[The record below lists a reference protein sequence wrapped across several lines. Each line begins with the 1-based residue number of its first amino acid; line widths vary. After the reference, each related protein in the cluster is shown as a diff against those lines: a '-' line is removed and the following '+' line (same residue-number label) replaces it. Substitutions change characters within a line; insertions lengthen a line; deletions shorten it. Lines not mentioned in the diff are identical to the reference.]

1 MDFIDKVRLFVSA
14 GNGGNGCLS
23 FRREKFIEFGGPDG
37 GDGGRGGDIILEA
50 SPRLTTFLEIARHP
64 HLRGHDGCQG
74 KGSAKTGES
83 GEDIVVLVPLGT
95 LVYKDGVLLE
105 DLSVPG
111 QRLRVGRGGRGG
123 RGNLSFKSQR
133 RPTPRLCEKGEPG
146 EKITL
151 TLELKL
157 LADVGFVGLPNA
169 GKSSLLARVSRARP
183 KIANYPFTTLTPNL
197 GVVEHKGVS
206 FVAADIPGLI
216 EGAHSGKGLGM
227 DFLRHVERT
236 RVLVHLIDPLG
247 FNGRSPLAGIK
258 DIEAE
263 LKAFSAT
270 LRAKPRVLAVN
281 KMDLP
286 GAEGILKTVRARHP
300 RCTLGISAA
309 TGRGVGAL
317 LDRVIREL
325 SRRPPVVFVSP
336 ESERHVRL
344 DPGFKVLALGGGR
357 FKLEGRFVQRAAAML
372 EPTLPEAVWR
382 LQGSLKRIGVDRA
395 LRRAGI
401 REGDLVRCGKFEFEW
416 SEAVRRPLPTL
427 KSDPRTRIGIGKK

>member
-1 MDFIDKVRLFVSA
+1 MDFIDKTRLFVLA

-37 GDGGRGGDIILEA
+37 GDGGRGGDIIFEA
-50 SPRLTTFLEIARHP
+50 SPQLTTLSELSRNP
-64 HLRGHDGCQG
+64 HLRGRDGSPG

-83 GEDIVVLVPLGT
+83 GTDIVIPVPLGT
-95 LVYKDGVLLE
+95 LVFKEGVLLA
-105 DLSVPG
+105 DLAEPG
-111 QRLRVGRGGRGG
+111 QRLRAGRGGRGG

-133 RPTPRLCEKGEPG
+133 RTAPRLCEKGEPG
-146 EKITL
+146 EKATL

-157 LADVGFVGLPNA
+157 LADVGFLGFPNA

-183 KIANYPFTTLTPNL
+183 KVADYPFTTLSPNL

-227 DFLRHVERT
+227 AFLRHIERT
-236 RVLVHLIDPLG
+236 RILVHLIDPQG
-247 FNGRSPLAGIK
+247 YGSRSPAAGIK

-263 LKAFSAT
+263 LRAFSPT
-270 LRAKPRVLAVN
+270 LVAKPRILVVN

-286 GAEGILKTVRARHP
+286 GAAEVFKTVRRRYP
-300 RCTLGISAA
+300 RRALGISAA
-309 TGRGVGAL
+309 TGQGVSAL
-317 LDRVIREL
+317 LDRIIREL
-325 SRRPPVVFVSP
+325 AHRPPVVFADP
-336 ESERHVRL
+336 EDRHVRL
-344 DPGFKVLALGGGR
+344 DPGFSVRALGLGL
-357 FKLEGRFVQRAAAML
+357 FELEGRFVRRATAML
-372 EPTLPEAVWR
+372 EATLPEAVHR
-382 LQGSLKRIGVDRA
+382 FQGSLKRIGVDRA

-401 REGDLVRCGKFEFEW
+401 RSGDKVRCGSFEFEW
-416 SEAVRRPLPTL
+416 SDAVHRALPTL

>member
-1 MDFIDKVRLFVSA
+1 MDFIDKVRLFVAA
-14 GNGGNGCLS
+14 GDGGNGCLS

-37 GDGGRGGDIILEA
+37 GDGGRGGDVFLEA
-50 SPRLTTFLEIARHP
+50 SPHLTTFWDISHHP
-64 HLRGHDGCQG
+64 HLRGRDGFQG

-83 GEDIVVLVPLGT
+83 GTDLVVSVPVGT
-95 LVYKDGVLLE
+95 LVFRDGVLLA
-105 DLSVPG
+105 DLAAPG
-111 QRLRVGRGGRGG
+111 QTILAGRGGRGG
-123 RGNLSFKSQR
+123 RGNLSFKSRR

-146 EKITL
+146 EKAVL

-183 KIANYPFTTLTPNL
+183 KVADYPFTTLTPNL

-216 EGAHSGKGLGM
+216 EGAHSGKGLGT
-227 DFLRHVERT
+227 DFLRHIERT
-236 RVLVHLIDPLG
+236 RVLVHLIDPMG
-247 FNGRSPLAGIK
+247 YNGRSPLAGIK

-263 LKAFSAT
+263 LKAFSAA
-270 LRAKPRVLAVN
+270 LRTKPRVLAVN

-286 GAEGILKTVRARHP
+286 GAVEVLKSVRTRHP
-300 RCTLGISAA
+300 RRTLGISAA
-309 TGRGVGAL
+309 TGQGVGAL

-325 SRRPPVVFVSP
+325 AHKPPVVFISP

-344 DPGFKVLALGGGR
+344 DSGFRVRALGGGR
-357 FKLEGRFVQRAAAML
+357 FELEGRFVRRAAAML
-372 EPTLPEAVWR
+372 EPTLPEAVER

-395 LRRAGI
+395 LKRAGI

-416 SEAVRRPLPTL
+416 SEAARRPLPAL
-427 KSDPRTRIGIGKK
+427 KSDPRTRIGIGKR